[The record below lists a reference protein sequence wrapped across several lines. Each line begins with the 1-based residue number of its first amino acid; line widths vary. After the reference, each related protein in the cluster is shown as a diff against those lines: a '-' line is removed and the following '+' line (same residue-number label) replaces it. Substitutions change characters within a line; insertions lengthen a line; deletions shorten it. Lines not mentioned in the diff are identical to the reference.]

1 MSFLDIHSHILP
13 GIDDG
18 AADEDEFL
26 AMAQVALRGGTVT
39 MVATPHWDLEEMPTP
54 GESVPALVGECRKKL
69 ESRGLRLE
77 LLPGVEVRLNAGLYR
92 LAEEGEAVRGLTL
105 AGNGKYLLVD
115 LPLSDVPLGA
125 EETLFRLQLHGYV
138 PILSHPERNRLL
150 LDDPAR
156 LRGLVD
162 RGVELQVN
170 SGSLLG
176 TYGRAARRAAA
187 ALLREGLA
195 RLMASDAHHATE
207 RGPDLSTAWEIT
219 RDLVGRA
226 AADALL
232 RENPRAVLAGEGL
245 DPLPVEGPTRR
256 LLRRRPGR

>member
-1 MSFLDIHSHILP
+1 MTFLDLHSHILP

-26 AMAQVALRGGTVT
+26 AMAQVALQGGTVT
-39 MVATPHWDLEEMPTP
+39 MVATPHWDLDEMPTP
-54 GESVPALVGECRKKL
+54 GESVSALVEECRRKL
-69 ESRGLRLE
+69 ESRGLGLE

-92 LAEEGEAVRGLTL
+92 LAEDREAIWGLTL

-125 EETLFRLQLHGYV
+125 EETLFRLQLHGYIPV
-138 PILSHPERNRLL
+138 LAHPERNRLL
-150 LDDPAR
+150 VDDPAR
-156 LRGLVD
+156 LRDLVD

-176 TYGRAARRAAA
+176 NYGHAARRAAA

-195 RLMASDAHHATE
+195 RLIASDAHHATE
-207 RGPDLSTAWEIT
+207 RGPDLSAAWEMA
-219 RDLVGRA
+219 RYLVGLA

-245 DPLPVEGPTRR
+245 GPLPVKGPR
-256 LLRRRPGR
+256 LRLPRWRQGR